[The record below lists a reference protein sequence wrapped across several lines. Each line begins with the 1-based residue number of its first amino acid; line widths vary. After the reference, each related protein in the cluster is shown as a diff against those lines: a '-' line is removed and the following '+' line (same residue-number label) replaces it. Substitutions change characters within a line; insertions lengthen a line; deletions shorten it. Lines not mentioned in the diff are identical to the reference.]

1 MPHARVNGLELYYE
15 VTGQGRPVVLA
26 HGFSATCR
34 MWDGQVAAFR
44 DRYRLIVYDAR
55 GQGRS
60 EVPEEPAAFSQP
72 RMVEDL
78 RQLLHYLGV
87 PRACVGGLSMGGNVA
102 LNFALEHPEMVDGL
116 LVCDTGAG
124 SDEPEHWAGKVRRWV
139 HLLTTAGVEAF
150 AADYI
155 EDPIM
160 AHYARR
166 GATERD
172 FLWRAMTSNTAEGL
186 ARGLAGV
193 VGNRPSL
200 YALKNRLQRVAVP
213 TTIVVGDHDD
223 WCTKVSGFLAET
235 IPNAELALIRN
246 SGHMTN
252 LEQPDQFND
261 ALGRFLAGVDARDK
275 RSNRT

>member
-1 MPHARVNGLELYYE
+1 
-15 VTGQGRPVVLA
+15 
-26 HGFSATCR
+26 
-34 MWDGQVAAFR
+34 
-44 DRYRLIVYDAR
+44 
-55 GQGRS
+55 
-60 EVPEEPAAFSQP
+60 
-72 RMVEDL
+72 
-78 RQLLHYLGV
+78 
-87 PRACVGGLSMGGNVA
+87 
-102 LNFALEHPEMVDGL
+102 
-116 LVCDTGAG
+116 
-124 SDEPEHWAGKVRRWV
+124 
-139 HLLTTAGVEAF
+139 
-150 AADYI
+150 
-155 EDPIM
+155 
-160 AHYARR
+160 
-166 GATERD
+166 
-172 FLWRAMTSNTAEGL
+172 MTSNTAEGL

-261 ALGRFLAGVDARDK
+261 ALGRLLARVDARDK